1 MINIIFFLISFNLSL
16 VLSKFFLI
24 SAIIQEKHSPLPNCR
39 RGGRGGVSILAKKYP
54 QILFINPPPSFPPTL
69 SILTTIFNN
78 TFYYPS
84 PLFKNLRG
92 AQAAIWNFLYTITK
106 WSCLL
111 VGYTFS
117 CFILSV
123 IVLMF
128 ELIVFWSACKNHKS
142 MKYKIK
148 KTWK

>member
-1 MINIIFFLISFNLSL
+1 MSCQSFSSFLLS
-16 VLSKFFLI
+16 SKKSTLHYLI
-24 SAIIQEKHSPLPNCR
+24 V
-39 RGGRGGVSILAKKYP
+39 GGGVVAVLAFWPKNIL
-54 QILFINPPPSFPPTL
+54 QSCSLTPPPSFPPTL

>member
-1 MINIIFFLISFNLSL
+1 MSCQSFSSFLLS
-16 VLSKFFLI
+16 SKKSTLHYLI
-24 SAIIQEKHSPLPNCR
+24 V
-39 RGGRGGVSILAKKYP
+39 GGGVVAVLAFWPKNILKSCS
-54 QILFINPPPSFPPTL
+54 LTSPPSFSPTL

>member
-1 MINIIFFLISFNLSL
+1 MSCQSFSSFLLS
-16 VLSKFFLI
+16 SKKSTLHYLI
-24 SAIIQEKHSPLPNCR
+24 V
-39 RGGRGGVSILAKKYP
+39 GGGVVAVLAFWPKNILKSCS
-54 QILFINPPPSFPPTL
+54 LTPPPSFPPTL

-128 ELIVFWSACKNHKS
+128 ELSVFWSACKNHKS

>member
-1 MINIIFFLISFNLSL
+1 MSCQSFSSFLLS
-16 VLSKFFLI
+16 SKKSTLHYLI
-24 SAIIQEKHSPLPNCR
+24 V
-39 RGGRGGVSILAKKYP
+39 GGGVVAVLAFWPKNILKSCS
-54 QILFINPPPSFPPTL
+54 LTPPPSFPPTL

>member
-1 MINIIFFLISFNLSL
+1 MSCQSFSSFLLS
-16 VLSKFFLI
+16 SKKSTLHYLI
-24 SAIIQEKHSPLPNCR
+24 V
-39 RGGRGGVSILAKKYP
+39 GGGVVAVLAFWPKNILKSCS
-54 QILFINPPPSFPPTL
+54 LTPPSFPPTL

-128 ELIVFWSACKNHKS
+128 ELSVFWSACKNHKS